1 MDFEEPA
8 KIRLQRSLWLDS
20 FLKKIFIIILLVL
33 CFFFLKHLI
42 LAIISVQKSGTVSRS
57 VTDIIKYHFL
67 AFFDSFGDLTSKF
80 MLLVSVLLFINV
92 VVITASQLLNV
103 FKSRIFYIILF
114 FLSIIIAFNLPLE
127 GMHENFTRSGKAWLF
142 VFCLITMIPV
152 PLILGRYLARSEIS
166 SRILSKVFYI
176 IIYGLLVIQMFIDW

>member
-1 MDFEEPA
+1 MDFEEPG
-8 KIRLQRSLWLDS
+8 KIRLQRLLWLNS
-20 FLKKIFIIILLVL
+20 LLKKIFIIILLVL
-33 CFFFLKHLI
+33 CFFFFKHII
-42 LAIISVQKSGTVSRS
+42 LAITSVQKAGTPARI

-67 AFFDSFGDLTSKF
+67 AFFNSFGDLTSKF
-80 MLLVSVLLFINV
+80 MLLVSILLFINV
-92 VVITASQLLNV
+92 VGITASKLLNV

-127 GMHENFTRSGKAWLF
+127 GMHENFTRTGKAQLL
-142 VFCLITMIPV
+142 VFCLIMMIPI

-166 SRILSKVFYI
+166 SRILSKFFYI